1 MQRGACGQ
9 PPCLSATPIVAPIV
23 APRRRTRRRGLSLVL
38 PRTLRCSMGPVIP
51 RATSRND
58 RISAN
63 RAHVDKSIRALRGS
77 QPHVCAVPMESMHTG
92 QGPHWLTAREGFQTD
107 RTIEIRRGRRI
118 DRRRLKK
125 RHHCVP
131 LHVERGLP
139 GTGRSLGKSRRY
151 PPPLG
156 EDGSNDVSR
165 DRRGWQQRR
174 GWSQAVARVGGRR
187 VHESVAPVPGRR

>member
-1 MQRGACGQ
+1 MALRLCQQNLALRREGQ
-9 PPCLSATPIVAPIV
+9 HPGRDETLGDICRRHPTPCLSATPIVAPIV
-23 APRRRTRRRGLSLVL
+23 APVVAPRPRSRRRGLSLVL

-92 QGPHWLTAREGFQTD
+92 QGPHLLTGREGFQTD
-107 RTIEIRRGRRI
+107 RALENRRGRRI
-118 DRRRLKK
+118 ARQMHNI

-131 LHVERGLP
+131 LHVER
-139 GTGRSLGKSRRY
+139 
-151 PPPLG
+151 
-156 EDGSNDVSR
+156 
-165 DRRGWQQRR
+165 DRRGGALRP
-174 GWSQAVARVGGRR
+174 RVRW
-187 VHESVAPVPGRR
+187 